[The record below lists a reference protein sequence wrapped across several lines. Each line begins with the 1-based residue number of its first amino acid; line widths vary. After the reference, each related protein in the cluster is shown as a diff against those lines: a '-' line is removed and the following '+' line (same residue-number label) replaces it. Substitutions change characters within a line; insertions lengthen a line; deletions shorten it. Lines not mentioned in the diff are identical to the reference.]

1 MPMTPKNRMILAI
14 IAITAALVILLQTLY
29 RYFYET
35 FPWSVNDFHTVKY
48 KASLGFIHPDCMS
61 ILVILTGA
69 VCALFVFY
77 FLPPKEEYPEL

>member
-1 MPMTPKNRMILAI
+1 MTPKNRMILAI

-48 KASLGFIHPDCMS
+48 KASLGFIHPDSMTVL
-61 ILVILTGA
+61 IILTGLA
-69 VCALFVFY
+69 CVLFVSR
-77 FLPPKEEYPEL
+77 FLPSKKEYPGL